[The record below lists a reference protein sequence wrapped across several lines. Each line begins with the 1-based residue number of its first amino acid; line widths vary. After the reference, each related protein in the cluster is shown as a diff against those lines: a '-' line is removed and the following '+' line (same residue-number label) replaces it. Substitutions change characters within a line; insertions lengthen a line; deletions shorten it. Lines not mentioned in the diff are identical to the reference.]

1 MWFPKE
7 IQEMLWEAHMNK
19 KQAEELT
26 NDVLIADALL
36 RLKTMETLLIS
47 KGIFTLEEYNLAMND
62 IATKIAKSIL
72 QKASVPGNLDE
83 LIKGLQGNKKNEP
96 GN

>member
-1 MWFPKE
+1 
-7 IQEMLWEAHMNK
+7 MNK

-36 RLKTMETLLIS
+36 RLTTLENLLIK
-47 KGIFTLEEYNLAMND
+47 KGIFTKEEFDAATAE
-62 IATKIAKSIL
+62 IASKIAKSIL
-72 QKASVPGNLDE
+72 QKANVPGDLDE
-83 LIKGLQGNKKNEP
+83 LIKGLQGNKTKLP

>member
-1 MWFPKE
+1 
-7 IQEMLWEAHMNK
+7 MNK

-36 RLKTMETLLIS
+36 RLKTMESILIS
-47 KGIFTLEEYNLAMND
+47 KGVFTLEEYNAAMND
-62 IATKIAKSIL
+62 IASKIAKTIL

-83 LIKGLQGNKKNEP
+83 LIQGLQGSKKKEP

>member
-1 MWFPKE
+1 
-7 IQEMLWEAHMNK
+7 MNK

-36 RLKTMETLLIS
+36 RLTTLENLLIK
-47 KGIFTLEEYNLAMND
+47 KGIFTKEEFDTATAE
-62 IATKIAKSIL
+62 IASKIAKSIL
-72 QKASVPGNLDE
+72 QKANVPGDLDE
-83 LIKGLQGNKKNEP
+83 LIKGLQGNKTKLP

>member
-1 MWFPKE
+1 
-7 IQEMLWEAHMNK
+7 MNK

-36 RLKTMETLLIS
+36 RLKTLETILVA
-47 KGIFTLEEYNLAMND
+47 KGIFTLEEYNAAMND
-62 IATKIAKSIL
+62 IASKIARTIL
-72 QKASVPGNLDE
+72 QNANVPGNIDE
-83 LIKGLQGNKKNEP
+83 LIRGLQGNKKKDP

>member
-1 MWFPKE
+1 
-7 IQEMLWEAHMNK
+7 MLWKAYMNK

-36 RLKTMETLLIS
+36 RLKTLETILVA
-47 KGIFTLEEYNLAMND
+47 KGIFTLEEYNAAMND
-62 IATKIAKSIL
+62 IASKIARTIL
-72 QKASVPGNLDE
+72 QNANVPGNIDE
-83 LIKGLQGNKKNEP
+83 LIRGLQGNKKKDP